1 MNLGDVRKRVL
12 EQLDWQPTQ
21 SSDFVAL
28 VDRLINR
35 SYQTLSREAPYLFW
49 EQKVRIATQV
59 DTASVSG
66 VAADRLAVNS
76 SDTYVLERAESPAS
90 GATWVTDGTWDGRE
104 IEATDAAGQTH
115 RRTIREVWNDGG
127 DAKDRISIDRPWPN
141 NTDTAMTYRIFTD
154 RYYLPEDTIELRS
167 ATLFTDT
174 NYRLSV
180 ATQYDMERLQLQDFK
195 GRHIARPE
203 IIYRNAPFR
212 LDAPTLAPV
221 VAADS
226 NNAWQGPDPAGKF
239 DYVYTY
245 CWGRRDDD
253 FDTALGKKYPKWE
266 SPPSPAS
273 STLATTFSGLAITVN
288 LPDVDFM
295 LNFGTAGTKRL
306 NRSGYYIRIYARR
319 YTRDGGPRI
328 ETPEVFFLVGEV
340 AGSAETYT
348 HDGSELLDYQ
358 NRLRDKHGYQSITF
372 YPMPDARYEVDLRVL
387 ARPKSLVN
395 DQDTPLIHEDG
406 TEALILKTLQMLHRH
421 NGSEQAA
428 VFSQEEYDRTLRNL
442 TKRYG
447 SIPYQHIRKRPA
459 RVTPSGGRFA
469 RRSVVGTIK
478 EL

>member
-21 SSDFVAL
+21 SADFVSL

-35 SYQTLSREAPYLFW
+35 SYQTLCREAPYLFW
-49 EQKVRIATQV
+49 EQKVRFATQA
-59 DTASVSG
+59 DTSSVSG
-66 VAADRLAVNS
+66 VTADRLAVNS
-76 SDTYVLERAESPAS
+76 SDNLVLERAESPTG
-90 GATWVTDGTWDGRE
+90 GATWVTDGTWDGRQ
-104 IEATDAAGQTH
+104 IEVTDSTGQTH
-115 RRTIREVWNDGG
+115 RRRIREVWNDSG

-141 NTDTAMTYRIFTD
+141 VSDTAMTYRIFTD
-154 RYYLPEDTIELRS
+154 NYYLPEDTIELRS

-195 GRHIARPE
+195 GRFTARPE
-203 IIYRNAPFR
+203 VIYRGSPFR
-212 LDAPTLAPV
+212 LDAPTLAPEV
-221 VAADS
+221 SADS

-253 FDTALGKKYPKWE
+253 YDTALGKKFPKWE
-266 SPPSPAS
+266 SPPSPVS
-273 STLATTFSGLAITVN
+273 STIETTYSGLGITVN

-340 AGSAETYT
+340 SGSAETYT
-348 HDGSELLDYQ
+348 HDGSDLLDYQ
-358 NRLRDKHGYQSITF
+358 SRLRDVHGYQSVSL
-372 YPMPDARYEVDLRVL
+372 YPMPDTRYEVDLRVL
-387 ARPKSLVN
+387 ARPKPLVN
-395 DQDTPLIHEDG
+395 DQDTPQIHEDG
-406 TEALILKTLQMLHRH
+406 TEAIILKTLQMLHRH
-421 NGSEQAA
+421 NGSENAA
-428 VFSQEEYDRTLRNL
+428 LVSQEEYDRTLRNL

-459 RVTPSGGRFA
+459 RVVSRGSRNS
-469 RRSVVGTIK
+469 RRAVVGSIK

>member
-49 EQKVRIATQV
+49 EQKVRLATQV
-59 DTASVSG
+59 DTSSVSD
-66 VAADRLAVNS
+66 VTADLLAVNTT
-76 SDTYVLERAESPAS
+76 DAYVLERAESPTS
-90 GATWVTDGTWDGRE
+90 GATWVFDGTWDGRE
-104 IEATDAAGQTH
+104 IEATDSAGQTH
-115 RRTIREVWNDGG
+115 RRTIREVWNDSG
-127 DAKDRISIDRPWPN
+127 DAKDRLSLDRPWPN
-141 NTDTAMTYRIFTD
+141 TSDTGMEYRIFTD

-195 GRHIARPE
+195 GRFVSRPE

-221 VAADS
+221 AEVSA
-226 NNAWQGPDPAGKF
+226 NGWKGPDPAGDF

-253 FDTALGKKYPKWE
+253 FDTALGKKFPKWE
-266 SPPSPAS
+266 SPPSPVSNRIVA
-273 STLATTFSGLAITVN
+273 TFGGLATNVT
-288 LPDVDFM
+288 LPNVDFM

-306 NRSGYYIRIYARR
+306 NRSGYYIRVYARR

-340 AGSAETYT
+340 SGSAEVYT

-372 YPMPDARYEVDLRVL
+372 YPMPDNRYEVDLRVL
-387 ARPKSLVN
+387 ARPKPLVN

-421 NGSEQAA
+421 NGSEQSA
-428 VFSQEEYDRTLRNL
+428 VLSQEEYDRALRNL

-459 RVTPSGGRFA
+459 RVTPSGGRYA
-469 RRSVVGTIK
+469 RRSIVGTIK

>member
-21 SSDFVAL
+21 SADFVAL

-35 SYQTLSREAPYLFW
+35 SYQTLCREAPYLFW
-49 EQKVRIATQV
+49 EQKVRFATQADV
-59 DTASVSG
+59 SSVSG
-66 VAADRLAVNS
+66 VTADRLAVNP
-76 SDTYVLERAESPAS
+76 SDAYVLQRAESPTG
-90 GATWVTDGTWDGRE
+90 GATWVFDGTWDGRE
-104 IEATDAAGQTH
+104 IEVTDSAGQTH
-115 RRTIREVWNDGG
+115 RRRIREVWNDSG
-127 DAKDRISIDRPWPN
+127 AARDRITLDRPWPN
-141 NTDTAMTYRIFTD
+141 TSDTAMTYRVFTD

-195 GRHIARPE
+195 GRFSARPE
-203 IIYRNAPFR
+203 VIYRGEPFR
-212 LDAPTLAPV
+212 LDAPTLAPEV
-221 VAADS
+221 SADS

-253 FDTALGKKYPKWE
+253 YDTALGKKFPKWE
-266 SPPSPAS
+266 SPPSPVS
-273 STLATTFSGLAITVN
+273 STIATTFSGLAITVD

-295 LNFGTAGTKRL
+295 LNFGTAGTTRL

-340 AGSAETYT
+340 SGSAGTYT
-348 HDGSELLDYQ
+348 HDGSELLDYH
-358 NRLRDKHGYQSITF
+358 NRLRDSHGYQSVKLH
-372 YPMPDARYEVDLRVL
+372 PMPDARYELDLRVL
-387 ARPKSLVN
+387 SRPKPLVN
-395 DQDTPLIHEDG
+395 DQDTPQIHEDG

-421 NGSEQAA
+421 NGSEQSAMI
-428 VFSQEEYDRTLRNL
+428 SQEEYDRTLRNL

-459 RVTPSGGRFA
+459 RVLARGSRYGRRA
-469 RRSVVGTIK
+469 VVGTIK